1 MTSFESFQSRNRDVQ
16 DGVERHV
23 FGEIFF
29 DKDNG
34 AYMKVRGNGT
44 EDEEVIVLNT
54 GLGQHYSKD
63 TNTEVVLFAS
73 GSDTG
78 LKFGLITIPRDKQR
92 QWKEG
97 TGGVQHPTD
106 PDKALEFNAKRAW
119 ITDNFA
125 VLMGMLE
132 VKDGEVYI
140 RGTLK
145 AQTVEA
151 GNFVGPIPSGSMS
164 PIPGF
169 EE

>member
-1 MTSFESFQSRNRDVQ
+1 MTSFESFPTRNRDAQ

-34 AYMKVRGNGT
+34 AYLTVRGNGT
-44 EDEEVIVLNT
+44 EDEEVPVINI
-54 GLGQHYSKD
+54 GIGQAFKKN
-63 TNTEVVLFAS
+63 TNTEVLLFAS

-78 LKFGLITIPRDKQR
+78 LKFGLITIPRNKQR

-97 TGGVQHPTD
+97 ASGVQNAED
-106 PDKALEFNAKRAW
+106 PEKALEFNQKRAW
-119 ITDNFA
+119 ITDNLA
-125 VLMGMLE
+125 VLAGMLE
-132 VKDGEVYI
+132 VKDGEVFI

-145 AQTVEA
+145 AQQVEA

-164 PIPGF
+164 PIPPF